1 MSSSKDD
8 EDTIRLVI
16 KVIKMINKMNLLFV
30 LNLLKVSYH
39 HHDTLPPA
47 TRQSLALVQ
56 ISSILTV
63 LNIFTVTFFVTASA
77 RGQ

>member
-16 KVIKMINKMNLLFV
+16 KVIKMIRKMNLLFL

-47 TRQSLALVQ
+47 TSQSLDM
-56 ISSILTV
+56 V
-63 LNIFTVTFFVTASA
+63 LPIPKFHFWTRL
-77 RGQ
+77 RGF